1 MPSPDATKKTGIEK
15 LKRIVNSFLSRPDV
29 RAFAEPVN
37 WRELEL
43 YDYPEIIKHMMD
55 LGTIKRK
62 LERNQYENGAQV
74 AKDIRLV
81 WSNCMTYNA
90 EESELWLVAK
100 DLSNRF
106 EKKYESLRN
115 QCTLLYYCSLCV
127 VVCVDVIV
135 CCCCCCCCCC
145 VCLLS

>member
-1 MPSPDATKKTGIEK
+1 MPSPDATKKPGIEK
-15 LKRIVNSFLSRPDV
+15 LKRIVNSFLARPDA
-29 RAFAEPVN
+29 RAFAEPVD
-37 WRELEL
+37 WRALEL
-43 YDYPEIIKHMMD
+43 YDYPEVIKNMQD

-100 DLSNRF
+100 DLSQRF

-115 QCTLLYYCSLCV
+115 QCTSGCSC
-127 VVCVDVIV
+127 V
-135 CCCCCCCCCC
+135 CCAM
-145 VCLLS
+145 